1 MMAGQ
6 RGFTLMEMLIA
17 VTITAMIGL
26 GVWQVLSGVINAR
39 DRVDEVADEFAELQS
54 TIMLFERDIKQII
67 NRPARDIFGDVQP
80 ALTSRNE
87 PFNLLLT
94 RQGWRN
100 PLGQRR
106 SELQRVA
113 WEYDGNALVRSY
125 WPALDQGQEDNR
137 RQTQVLE
144 GLMTFKLRFLDS
156 NRQWQDNWPVQE
168 PSASAE
174 APALPA
180 GLELTIEHDRF
191 GTLERLFVLTD
202 FDAEKAQASL
212 SRNVKDGSSDS
223 SSDSPSDSPAD
234 DEALVPVNGQ

>member
-17 VTITAMIGL
+17 IAITAMIGL
-26 GVWQVLSGVINAR
+26 GVWQVLNGVINAR
-39 DRVDEVADEFAELQS
+39 DRVNDVADEFAALQR
-54 TIMLFERDIKQII
+54 TMLLFERDMNQVI
-67 NRPARDIFGDVQP
+67 NRPARDIYGDVQP
-80 ALTSRNE
+80 ALTNRSK
-87 PFNLLLT
+87 PFNLLFT

-113 WEYDGNALVRSY
+113 WEYNGNALVRSY

-137 RQTQVLE
+137 RQAQVLD
-144 GLMTFKLRFLDS
+144 GLKTFKLRFLDS

-168 PSASAE
+168 PSAGAK

-202 FDAEKAQASL
+202 FDAGKAQASL
-212 SRNVKDGSSDS
+212 SRRVESGSNDSTAVNETSVSASD
-223 SSDSPSDSPAD
+223 
-234 DEALVPVNGQ
+234 Q

>member
-17 VTITAMIGL
+17 IAITAMIGL
-26 GVWQVLSGVINAR
+26 GVWQVLNGVINAR
-39 DRVDEVADEFAELQS
+39 DRVNDVADEFAALQR
-54 TIMLFERDIKQII
+54 TMLLFERDMNQVI
-67 NRPARDIFGDVQP
+67 NRPARDIYGDVQP
-80 ALTSRNE
+80 ALTSRSK
-87 PFNLLLT
+87 PFNLLFT

-113 WEYDGNALVRSY
+113 WEYNGNALVRSY
-125 WPALDQGQEDNR
+125 WPALDLGQEDNR
-137 RQTQVLE
+137 RQAQVLD
-144 GLMTFKLRFLDS
+144 GLKTFKLRFLDS

-168 PSASAE
+168 PSAGAKAVSE

-202 FDAEKAQASL
+202 FDAGKAQASL
-212 SRNVKDGSSDS
+212 NRRVESVSNDSAAGDETSVPASD
-223 SSDSPSDSPAD
+223 
-234 DEALVPVNGQ
+234 Q

>member
-1 MMAGQ
+1 MIAGQ

-17 VTITAMIGL
+17 IAITAMIGL
-26 GVWQVLSGVINAR
+26 GVWQVLNGVINAR
-39 DRVDEVADEFAELQS
+39 DRVNDVADEFAALQR
-54 TIMLFERDIKQII
+54 TMLLFERDMNQVI
-67 NRPARDIFGDVQP
+67 NRPARDIYGDVQP
-80 ALTSRNE
+80 ALTSRSK
-87 PFNLLLT
+87 PFNLLFT

-113 WEYDGNALVRSY
+113 WEYNGNALVRSY
-125 WPALDQGQEDNR
+125 WPALDLGQEDNR
-137 RQTQVLE
+137 RQAQVLD
-144 GLMTFKLRFLDS
+144 GLKTFKLRFLDS

-168 PSASAE
+168 PSAGAKAVSE

-202 FDAEKAQASL
+202 FDAGKAQASL
-212 SRNVKDGSSDS
+212 NRRVESVSNDSAAGDETSVPASD
-223 SSDSPSDSPAD
+223 
-234 DEALVPVNGQ
+234 Q

>member
-1 MMAGQ
+1 MMACQ

-17 VTITAMIGL
+17 VTITAVIGL
-26 GVWQVLSGVINAR
+26 GVWQVLNGVINAR
-39 DRVDEVADEFAELQS
+39 DRVDEVADEFAALQR
-54 TIMLFERDIKQII
+54 TMLLFERDMNQII

-80 ALTSRNE
+80 ALTSRSE
-87 PFNLLLT
+87 PSNLLFT

-125 WPALDQGQEDNR
+125 WPTLDQGQEDNR
-137 RQTQVLE
+137 RRAQVLD
-144 GLMTFKLRFLDS
+144 GLKTFKLRFLDS
-156 NRQWQDNWPVQE
+156 NRQWHDNWPVQG
-168 PSASAE
+168 PFASTTVDNE
-174 APALPA
+174 TPALPA

-202 FDAEKAQASL
+202 FDAGKAQASL
-212 SRNVKDGSSDS
+212 SRNVEGNISDRA
-223 SSDSPSDSPAD
+223 AD
-234 DEALVPVNGQ
+234 EEASVQAGGQ

>member
-17 VTITAMIGL
+17 VTITAVIGL

-39 DRVDEVADEFAELQS
+39 DRVDEVADEFAELQR
-54 TIMLFERDIKQII
+54 TMLLFERDINQII
-67 NRPARDIFGDVQP
+67 NRPARGIFGDVQP

-125 WPALDQGQEDNR
+125 WPALDQGQEENR

-156 NRQWQDNWPVQE
+156 NRQWQDNWPVQD
-168 PSASAE
+168 PSTGAKSL
-174 APALPA
+174 ALPA

-202 FDAEKAQASL
+202 FDASKAQVSL
-212 SRNVKDGSSDS
+212 NRSVESGSNDS
-223 SSDSPSDSPAD
+223 ATE
-234 DEALVPVNGQ
+234 DETSVSEGGQ

>member
-26 GVWQVLSGVINAR
+26 GVWQVLNGVINAR
-39 DRVDEVADEFAELQS
+39 DRVDEVADEFAALQH
-54 TIMLFERDIKQII
+54 TMLLFERDMNQMI
-67 NRPARDIFGDVQP
+67 NRPARDVFGDMQP
-80 ALTSRNE
+80 ALTSRSE

-106 SELQRVA
+106 SNLQRVA

-125 WPALDQGQEDNR
+125 WPALDQGQDDNR
-137 RQTQVLE
+137 RQAQVLE
-144 GLMTFKLRFLDS
+144 GLKTFKLRFLDS
-156 NRQWQDNWPVQE
+156 NRQWRDNWPVQE
-168 PSASAE
+168 PITGTRTVSE
-174 APALPA
+174 APALPL

-202 FDAEKAQASL
+202 FDADKAQASL
-212 SRNVKDGSSDS
+212 NRSVEGSFSDS
-223 SSDSPSDSPAD
+223 VAD
-234 DEALVPVNGQ
+234 DEASIPAGGQ

>member
-1 MMAGQ
+1 MIAGQ

-17 VTITAMIGL
+17 IAITAMIGL
-26 GVWQVLSGVINAR
+26 GVWQVLNGVINAR
-39 DRVDEVADEFAELQS
+39 DRVNDVADEFAALQR
-54 TIMLFERDIKQII
+54 TMLLFERDMNQVI
-67 NRPARDIFGDVQP
+67 NRPARDIYGDVQP
-80 ALTSRNE
+80 ALTSRSK
-87 PFNLLLT
+87 PFNLLFT

-113 WEYDGNALVRSY
+113 WEYNGNALVRSY

-137 RQTQVLE
+137 RQAQVLD
-144 GLMTFKLRFLDS
+144 GLKTFKLRFLDS

-168 PSASAE
+168 PSAGAKEVSE

-202 FDAEKAQASL
+202 FDAGKAQASL
-212 SRNVKDGSSDS
+212 NRRVESVSNDSAAGDETSVPASD
-223 SSDSPSDSPAD
+223 
-234 DEALVPVNGQ
+234 Q

>member
-17 VTITAMIGL
+17 VTITAVIGL
-26 GVWQVLSGVINAR
+26 GVWQVLNGVINAR
-39 DRVDEVADEFAELQS
+39 DRVDEVADEFAALQR
-54 TIMLFERDIKQII
+54 IMLLFERDVNQAI

-80 ALTSRNE
+80 AMTSFSE
-87 PFNLLLT
+87 PFSLLFT

-113 WEYDGNALVRSY
+113 WEYDGNALMRSY
-125 WPALDQGQEDNR
+125 WPAVDQGQEDNR
-137 RQTQVLE
+137 RQAQVLD
-144 GLMTFKLRFLDS
+144 GLKTFKLRFLDKDL
-156 NRQWQDNWPVQE
+156 QWQDNWPVQDL
-168 PSASAE
+168 STGAKSL
-174 APALPA
+174 ALPA

-202 FDAEKAQASL
+202 FDAGKAQADL
-212 SRNVKDGSSDS
+212 SRTVEGGSTDS
-223 SSDSPSDSPAD
+223 AAD
-234 DEALVPVNGQ
+234 NDEASTLKGVQ

>member
-17 VTITAMIGL
+17 IAITAMIGL
-26 GVWQVLSGVINAR
+26 GVWQVLNGVINAR
-39 DRVDEVADEFAELQS
+39 DRVNDIADEFAALQR
-54 TIMLFERDIKQII
+54 TMLLFERDMNQVI
-67 NRPARDIFGDVQP
+67 NRPARDIYGDVQP
-80 ALTSRNE
+80 ALTSRSK
-87 PFNLLLT
+87 PFNLLFT

-113 WEYDGNALVRSY
+113 WEYNGNALVRSY
-125 WPALDQGQEDNR
+125 WPALDLGQEDNR
-137 RQTQVLE
+137 RQAQVLD
-144 GLMTFKLRFLDS
+144 GLKTFKLRFLDS

-168 PSASAE
+168 PSAGAKEVSE

-180 GLELTIEHDRF
+180 GLELTLEHDRF

-202 FDAEKAQASL
+202 FDAGKAQASL
-212 SRNVKDGSSDS
+212 NRRVESVSNDSAAGDETSVPASD
-223 SSDSPSDSPAD
+223 
-234 DEALVPVNGQ
+234 Q